1 MWSVSTQGDKLETVQ
16 IQQPISTEEGLC
28 VISHCDLL
36 PGLAFPVSSS
46 TKFSMGKAGRF
57 KLQMSSS
64 PEQEDAMENS
74 PLSKVSTP
82 SLLPSSLYLV
92 ALE

>member
-1 MWSVSTQGDKLETVQ
+1 MWSVSTQGDELEIVQ

-28 VISHCDLL
+28 IISHCDLL

-46 TKFSMGKAGRF
+46 TKFSMGRAGKF

-64 PEQEDAMENS
+64 QEQEDAVENS
-74 PLSKVSTP
+74 PLSKVSTLF
-82 SLLPSSLYLV
+82 LLPSSLYLV

>member
-1 MWSVSTQGDKLETVQ
+1 MWSVSTQGDELEIVQ

-28 VISHCDLL
+28 IISHCDLL
-36 PGLAFPVSSS
+36 PGLAFPVASS
-46 TKFSMGKAGRF
+46 TKFSMGRAGRY

-64 PEQEDAMENS
+64 QEQEDAVENF

-82 SLLPSSLYLV
+82 FLLPSSLYLV